1 MSTEPEPDESK
12 PRARRDS
19 PMLHGEEAF
28 RLLVDA
34 VQDYAI
40 FLLDADGYIVSWNH
54 GAERI
59 KGYRAEEIIGQHFS
73 IFYTPAERAAKRPA
87 YVLAQA
93 TKDGRFEDEGWRVRN
108 DGSRFWADV
117 VITALRNGDEPPYGF
132 AKITRDMT
140 ERRAAEEQR
149 RVLEA
154 EQRGRAVAEEALLA
168 RDRFL
173 SIASHELRTP
183 VSSLQL
189 AVENLLR
196 SSEMG
201 RLDEERLAT
210 GLQRIGRAARRLGSL
225 VSELLDVSLLNARAT
240 ALNAKPTNLVALVAE
255 VVAQFSETADAE
267 RIRVKAPAQAWVPA
281 DGARLEQ
288 VFTNLIDNALKFSTA
303 PAPVDVE
310 IRAHSGEVDI
320 SVADRGMGLDEE
332 TAERIFEAF
341 GRGRNADEI
350 QGLGLGLYIAQQIV
364 VRHGGRIEGRRRT
377 PGPGTEFTVSLP
389 TEAH

>member
-1 MSTEPEPDESK
+1 MSTLPEPDDRK
-12 PRARRDS
+12 PHARHGAALLR
-19 PMLHGEEAF
+19 GEEAF

-34 VQDYAI
+34 VEDYAI

-59 KGYRAEEIIGQHFS
+59 KGYRAEEIIGHHIS
-73 IFYTPAERAAKRPA
+73 IFYTPEERAAKRPT

-93 TKDGRFEDEGWRVRN
+93 AKEGRFEDEGWRVRS

-117 VITALRNGDEPPYGF
+117 VITALRSGDKPPYGF
-132 AKITRDMT
+132 VKITRDLT

-173 SIASHELRTP
+173 SIASHELKTP
-183 VSSLQL
+183 VASLQL
-189 AVENLLR
+189 AVESLVR

-201 RLDEERLAT
+201 RLDEGRLTT
-210 GLQRIGRAARRLGSL
+210 GLQRIGRATQRLGSL
-225 VSELLDVSLLNARAT
+225 VSELLDVSLLNTRAT
-240 ALNAKPTNLVALVAE
+240 ALNAKPTNLVALMVE
-255 VVAQFSETADAE
+255 VVAQFSETKQAG
-267 RIRVKAPAQAWVPA
+267 RIRLEAPAEAWVPA
-281 DGARLEQ
+281 DGTRLEQ

-310 IRAHSGEVDI
+310 IRAHSAEVEI
-320 SVADRGMGLDEE
+320 SVADQGIGLDEE
-332 TAERIFEAF
+332 TAELIFEAF
-341 GRGRNADEI
+341 GRGRNAAEI
-350 QGLGLGLYIAQQIV
+350 QGLGLGLYIAHQIV
-364 VRHGGRIEGRRRT
+364 ARHGGRIEGRRRAS
-377 PGPGTEFTVSLP
+377 GSGTVFTVSLP
-389 TEAH
+389 TRAH

>member
-1 MSTEPEPDESK
+1 M
-12 PRARRDS
+12 
-19 PMLHGEEAF
+19 
-28 RLLVDA
+28 
-34 VQDYAI
+34 
-40 FLLDADGYIVSWNH
+40 
-54 GAERI
+54 
-59 KGYRAEEIIGQHFS
+59 
-73 IFYTPAERAAKRPA
+73 
-87 YVLAQA
+87 LAQA
-93 TKDGRFEDEGWRVRN
+93 TKEGRFEDEGWRVRN

-132 AKITRDMT
+132 VKITRDLT
-140 ERRAAEEQR
+140 EQRAAEEQR

-173 SIASHELRTP
+173 SIASHELKTP
-183 VSSLQL
+183 VASLQL

-201 RLDEERLAT
+201 RLDEDRLTT
-210 GLQRIGRAARRLGSL
+210 GLQRIGRATRRLTSL

-240 ALNAKPTNLVALVAE
+240 ALNAKPTNLVALMVE
-255 VVAQFSETADAE
+255 VVAQFSEPQDAQ
-267 RIRVKAPAQAWVPA
+267 RIRLRAATEAWVPA
-281 DGARLEQ
+281 DGPRLEQ

-310 IRAHSGEVDI
+310 ICAKSGEVEVSI
-320 SVADRGMGLDEE
+320 ADRGIGPDEE
-332 TAERIFEAF
+332 TTDRIFEAF
-341 GRGRNADEI
+341 GRGHNAGGI

-377 PGPGTEFTVSLP
+377 PGSGTVFTVSLP